1 MCILGTEKFFLNH
14 KDIVADIVDDP
25 MDTSIPCNKETG
37 DKQKSLRKWSRGLF
51 HFVRG
56 GGHIDKWN
64 PLYV

>member
-1 MCILGTEKFFLNH
+1 MNKEIAVSLEDGLAEE
-14 KDIVADIVDDP
+14 
-25 MDTSIPCNKETG
+25 PCNKDTG

-56 GGHIDKWN
+56 GGHIERWN